1 MARLFISYR
10 TADGR
15 DKATAL
21 ARDLGELFGDA
32 QVFLDKE
39 DLRAGAR
46 WRDAISAAIAE
57 RPVLLLLVTPELLKA
72 TDEHG
77 SLRISQADD
86 PVRQEVESALAV
98 GAQVVPLLC
107 DDLPAIPDCSGLPPP
122 LDRLGEFT
130 WRPLRAYDWR
140 SDLQRLVDD
149 LRALGVPVASGRAP
163 TTKKPAPAAGNAGK
177 GHRRGLLAIATLLA
191 AGLLLTAAAGWYAAR
206 PQLPATP
213 AGSSGV
219 TGEATAPALGGNW
232 SGELVPGE
240 RLSLSLRQVG
250 DQVAL
255 TSPPVDIRQRPD
267 WNDYRKSWREHSPDP
282 LDAIAY
288 RGRGESHLAAD
299 GSTVFGIALEVL
311 SSPGETLID
320 SGNLRCTLAAD
331 GALLDCQLWL
341 NSLQT
346 GWPIRL
352 TRSPPRG

>member
-1 MARLFISYR
+1 VARLFISYR

-57 RPVLLLLVTPELLKA
+57 RPVLLLLVTPKLLTA
-72 TDEHG
+72 TDENG
-77 SLRISQADD
+77 SLRVSQADD
-86 PVRQEVESALAV
+86 PVRQEVESALAA
-98 GAQVVPLLC
+98 GARIVPLLC
-107 DDLPAIPDCSGLPPP
+107 DDLPDIPACSDLPPP
-122 LDRLGEFT
+122 FDRLGEFT

-140 SDLQRLVDD
+140 TDVQRLVDD

-163 TTKKPAPAAGNAGK
+163 TTKKPAPATGK
-177 GHRRGLLAIATLLA
+177 GHRRGLLGIATLLA

-206 PQLPATP
+206 PQLPAP
-213 AGSSGV
+213 AASSSGV
-219 TGEATAPALGGNW
+219 TGEAAAPALGGNW

-250 DQVAL
+250 EQVAL
-255 TSPPVDIRQRPD
+255 TSRPVDIRQRPD
-267 WNDYRKSWREHSPDP
+267 WNDYRESWRAQSPDS

-288 RGRGESHLAAD
+288 RGRGESQLAAD
-299 GSTVFGIALEVL
+299 GSTVFGVALEVL
-311 SSPGETLID
+311 SSPGGTLID

-331 GALLDCQLWL
+331 SSFLDCQLWL
-341 NSLQT
+341 NSLQA